1 MLPSHVTEVDHWLV
15 GFSLVLL
22 GTGGTQGAPVLERR
36 AGGVE
41 EEKIGPFASGWPLL
55 TGGDL

>member
-1 MLPSHVTEVDHWLV
+1 MLPSHVAEVNHWLV
-15 GFSLVLL
+15 GFRFHLP
-22 GTGGTQGAPVLERR
+22 GTGGIQGTPVLERR

-41 EEKIGPFASGWPLL
+41 EEKRGPFASGWPLL

>member
-1 MLPSHVTEVDHWLV
+1 MLPSHVAEVNHWFV
-15 GFSLVLL
+15 GFRFHLL
-22 GTGGTQGAPVLERR
+22 GTPVLKRR

-41 EEKIGPFASGWPLL
+41 EEKRGPFASGWPLL